1 MSESRSKAERFPILL
16 ALIRPCARFWLRLVH
31 RARIEMRT
39 VEGVEVPA
47 DGPLI
52 VIANHV
58 SGIDPVLVQ
67 AWLGRPIRWMM
78 ERAMMLAAA
87 GWLWRAIRVIPVEA
101 SGTTALRE
109 AMRTLSSGGV
119 VGIFPEGQIAR
130 PPGRVLVFRPGLAAL
145 ARRTGAKV
153 AVFVIDGIPP
163 CGNPFVSLVRPSRAR
178 LRLVAIVEPAATAE
192 AEEAWT
198 ESLRQSMA
206 RALDVPADTLPRE

>member
-1 MSESRSKAERFPILL
+1 MNEKPCEAERFPILL

-39 VEGVEVPA
+39 AEGVAVPV

-52 VIANHV
+52 VVANHV

-78 ERAMMLAAA
+78 ERAVMLSAAA
-87 GWLWRAIRVIPVEA
+87 WLWRAIRVIPVEA

-109 AMRTLSSGGV
+109 AMRTLSAGGV

-130 PPGRVLVFRPGLAAL
+130 PPGKVQVFRRGLAAL
-145 ARRTGAKV
+145 ARRTDSKV
-153 AVFVIDGIPP
+153 AVFVIDGIPA

-192 AEEAWT
+192 AEESWT
-198 ESLRQSMA
+198 QSLRQSMA
-206 RALDVPADTLPRE
+206 RALDVPADTLPRA